1 MNTEN
6 RVLDEGRRE
15 FTIVAEGETLEDI
28 VIAIEEAK
36 RKIDE
41 GYHSG
46 MDSNETGEFY
56 FESKGEAFDD

>member
-6 RVLDEGRRE
+6 RVLADKRRE
-15 FTIVAEGETLEDI
+15 YTIVAEGETLED
-28 VIAIEEAK
+28 VIYAIEEAK

-56 FESKGEAFDD
+56 FESAGESFE